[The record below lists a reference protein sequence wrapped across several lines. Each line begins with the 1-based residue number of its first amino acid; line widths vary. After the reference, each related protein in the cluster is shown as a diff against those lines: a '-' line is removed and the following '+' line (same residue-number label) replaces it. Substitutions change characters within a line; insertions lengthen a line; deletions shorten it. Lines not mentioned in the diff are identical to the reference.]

1 MINCR
6 AYGDPKGQPRIRRSR
21 HGGVYTPATA
31 DGWRTMVA
39 LAIRQQNLTSPMEGP
54 VRMAVE
60 FVFKRPKSHS
70 NKSGIKT
77 TAPMWHT
84 SRPDIDNLIKLVMDV
99 CTEMEVYA
107 DDTQVVRLET
117 VKRYANDEKPGASIR
132 IEINQCHR

>member
-1 MINCR
+1 
-6 AYGDPKGQPRIRRSR
+6 
-21 HGGVYTPATA
+21 
-31 DGWRTMVA
+31 MVA

-132 IEINQCHR
+132 IEINQ